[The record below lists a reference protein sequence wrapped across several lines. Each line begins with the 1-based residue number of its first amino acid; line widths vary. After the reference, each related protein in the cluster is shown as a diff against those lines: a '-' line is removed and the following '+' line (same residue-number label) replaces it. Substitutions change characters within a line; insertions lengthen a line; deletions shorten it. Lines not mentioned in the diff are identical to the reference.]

1 MSDISILSGRYDT
14 ISKFSTKLNEA
25 ILILKKTALRASQP
39 APAITR
45 VRDWS
50 EANNAAEFLDKLLGE
65 LVETLDGNLPTTT
78 TIPYSLVDGFQKLH
92 LTEPDFDQGVN
103 NLRYRLTHF
112 RDLTPEDFELLDKL
126 LSVVDAD
133 VSTVFRKLWR
143 KR

>member
-25 ILILKKTALRASQP
+25 ILILKKAALKASQP
-39 APAITR
+39 APAVTY

-50 EANNAAEFLDKLLGE
+50 AANDASEFLDKLLGE
-65 LVETLDGNLPTTT
+65 LVETLDGSLPSKAA
-78 TIPYSLVDGFQKLH
+78 IPYSLVDGFQKLH
-92 LTEPDFDQGVN
+92 LNDPDFAQEVN

-126 LSVVDAD
+126 LSAVDAD
-133 VSTVFRKLWR
+133 ESAVFRKLWR

>member
-25 ILILKKTALRASQP
+25 ILILKKAALKASQP
-39 APAITR
+39 APTVMY

-50 EANNAAEFLDKLLGE
+50 ATDEAREFLGKLLSE
-65 LVETLDGNLPTTT
+65 LVETLDGSLPAET
-78 TIPYSLVDGFQKLH
+78 TIPYSLADGFQKLH
-92 LTEPDFDQGVN
+92 LNDPDFDQGVK
-103 NLRYRLTHF
+103 NLRHRLTHF
-112 RDLTPEDFELLDKL
+112 QDPTPEDFDLLDKL